1 MPRYTAVDETAIRA
15 QVEILQSRMA
25 RADRMIT
32 RATAQEDDDGV
43 ELALTAYLA
52 AHNEMV
58 VLRKAQRRI
67 GR

>member
-15 QVEILQSRMA
+15 QVEILHSRMA

-32 RATAQEDDDGV
+32 RAAAQEDEEGV